1 MCPICGRQLKLRNE
15 HAGRIGRCI
24 QCQTRLSIATDLKLI
39 QVLDD
44 IASSESNAAAN
55 SADDLLVGDSLF
67 GVRFSR
73 RTLLLIGSAT
83 LLMAIVGIAIFINQ
97 LTAVDL
103 EKEKLRIRQE
113 FQNREG

>member
-1 MCPICGRQLKLRNE
+1 MCPVCGRQLKLRNE

-44 IASSESNAAAN
+44 MASSESNVAGN

-67 GVRFSR
+67 GVRFGR
-73 RTLLLIGSAT
+73 RTLLLIGGVT
-83 LLMAIVGIAIFINQ
+83 LLLAIVGVAIFINQ
-97 LTAVDL
+97 LTGVDL
-103 EKEKLRIRQE
+103 QKEEQRIRME
-113 FQNREG
+113 YQNREG